1 MTVLYDI
8 GGKAGGLR
16 ALTQYLRLAGMTAK
30 GQGTVI
36 TLDLIF
42 NRPSTNER
50 SELMT
55 SITKNNT
62 LREQTKP
69 HPVFGGCN
77 KIALGYLS
85 QTQKCVFELN
95 KMGLHVFKH

>member
-1 MTVLYDI
+1 
-8 GGKAGGLR
+8 
-16 ALTQYLRLAGMTAK
+16 
-30 GQGTVI
+30 
-36 TLDLIF
+36 
-42 NRPSTNER
+42 
-50 SELMT
+50 MT

-62 LREQTKP
+62 LREPTKP

-95 KMGLHVFKH
+95 KMGLHVLSIEFDKIKPRVRIEPNA

>member
-1 MTVLYDI
+1 
-8 GGKAGGLR
+8 
-16 ALTQYLRLAGMTAK
+16 
-30 GQGTVI
+30 
-36 TLDLIF
+36 
-42 NRPSTNER
+42 
-50 SELMT
+50 MT

-85 QTQKCVFELN
+85 QTQKCVLS
-95 KMGLHVFKH
+95 